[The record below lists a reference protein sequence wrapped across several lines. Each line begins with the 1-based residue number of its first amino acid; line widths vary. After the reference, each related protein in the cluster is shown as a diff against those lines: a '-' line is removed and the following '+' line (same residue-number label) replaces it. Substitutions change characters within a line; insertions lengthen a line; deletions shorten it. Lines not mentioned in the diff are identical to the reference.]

1 MQDMILIVTPSASG
15 PQCADLIGKA
25 LNQKANFVTTVRQAI
40 SAVRNTEYRVIVMDE
55 DLFEANPTAA
65 AGVAELGE
73 AAITVFLNFGIASSE
88 RVIREVKTALR
99 RRERD
104 EATAR
109 QSASLQLQGE
119 LSNDLTGILVSA
131 QSALNTPDLPR
142 AAQER
147 LSTLYEIAR
156 KLQLRLQAHC

>member
-15 PQCADLIGKA
+15 PECAELIGKA
-25 LNQKANFVTTVRQAI
+25 LNQETTLVTNMRQAI
-40 SAVRNTEYRVIVMDE
+40 SAVRNLEYRVILMDE

-65 AGVAELGE
+65 AGLAELGE
-73 AAITVFLNFGIASSE
+73 AAVTVFLNFGIASSE
-88 RVIREVKTALR
+88 RVIREVKAALR

-109 QSASLQLQGE
+109 RSASMQLHGE

-131 QSALNTPDLPR
+131 QSAMNTPDLLR
-142 AAQER
+142 VAQER
-147 LSTLYEIAR
+147 LSSLYEIAR
-156 KLQLRLQAHC
+156 KLQLRLKAD